1 MPILKKLDLDRLKNF
16 ALMFM
21 EDCYQICNV
30 SYYTAELD
38 PKQTEFNLALRQ
50 FRHQHPWLAANIT
63 EGDRFD
69 RITEGNRTIFYGVRY
84 APDSKEGVAMISH
97 LEGSAM
103 TINLA
108 DLLGLDLE
116 NWQIAIASPGL
127 AIDNLQSFNLEQ
139 TQALLLKPVST

>member
-1 MPILKKLDLDRLKNF
+1 
-16 ALMFM
+16 
-21 EDCYQICNV
+21 
-30 SYYTAELD
+30 
-38 PKQTEFNLALRQ
+38 
-50 FRHQHPWLAANIT
+50 
-63 EGDRFD
+63 
-69 RITEGNRTIFYGVRY
+69 
-84 APDSKEGVAMISH
+84 MISH

-127 AIDNLQSFNLEQ
+127 VIDNLQSFNLEQ